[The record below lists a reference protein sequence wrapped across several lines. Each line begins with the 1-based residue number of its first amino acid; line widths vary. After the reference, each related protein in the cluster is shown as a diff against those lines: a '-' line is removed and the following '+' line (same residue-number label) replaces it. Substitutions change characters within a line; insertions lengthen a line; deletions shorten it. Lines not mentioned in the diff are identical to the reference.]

1 MSASSAARARLVL
14 AIALTD
20 GTFVRTMVRGE
31 ACWVGR
37 CIHCNTK
44 LVVPEQGAPLRTVTV
59 EHIVPQT
66 HGGDDDLA
74 NVALACARC
83 NNEKGRRH
91 DVKSI
96 DDPLRVALER
106 ALFEKRAARRREPP
120 PGTEHLLHD
129 PYEDAPGSR
138 ASSRER
144 GASVRGP
151 SAPSDTPPPP
161 RRTPRGRGRSRR

>member
-1 MSASSAARARLVL
+1 MSGSSAVRARLVL

-20 GTFVRTMVRGE
+20 STFARTLVRGE

-37 CIHCNTK
+37 CVHCNTK
-44 LVVPEQGAPLRTVTV
+44 LVVPEQGPPLRSVTI

-120 PGTEHLLHD
+120 PGTEHLLYG
-129 PYEDAPGSR
+129 PYEDAPAGQPSRLDRGGSLR
-138 ASSRER
+138 D
-144 GASVRGP
+144 P
-151 SAPSDTPPPP
+151 SAPSDTPPLQ